1 MDALKS
7 AVNFHGGAYSLHMV
21 SGLLLHL
28 TTLSRLC
35 LQIHQMHLRQN
46 RDSWHK
52 SQSHDSWHKRLTV
65 VLVHSL
71 MMRIIAE
78 ITCAQFAVHDVYFH
92 LLTSSHE
99 TAGRSRGYRYG

>member
-7 AVNFHGGAYSLHMV
+7 AVNFHGGAYTLHMV
-21 SGLLLHL
+21 SSLLLHL

-35 LQIHQMHLRQN
+35 LQIHEDHLRQN
-46 RDSWHK
+46 CDSWHK
-52 SQSHDSWHKRLTV
+52 SLTV
-65 VLVHSL
+65 VPVHSL
-71 MMRIIAE
+71 MMQIIAE

-92 LLTSSHE
+92 LLTSSHV